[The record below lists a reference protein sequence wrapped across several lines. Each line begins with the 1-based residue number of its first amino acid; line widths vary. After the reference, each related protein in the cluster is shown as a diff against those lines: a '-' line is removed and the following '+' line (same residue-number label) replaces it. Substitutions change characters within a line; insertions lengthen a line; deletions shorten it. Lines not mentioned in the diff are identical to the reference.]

1 MDKEKKKLSVKETF
15 ENLKKD
21 FSVAVKDKKRWFYCL
36 LELLIAALL
45 IVVDQLTK
53 KYIYGYCAEHE
64 DIVIIDGVIRFT
76 AVENTGASFGIFSGS
91 VTSLGIVSL
100 ICSIVLI
107 GFIFYSY
114 RYRNNWLRAALTMI
128 TAGAIG
134 NVIDRFALGYVRDMV
149 YFELIDFAVF
159 NFADSCLTIGTALL
173 IIYILF
179 MYTKESEKLHNEKKE
194 ALQAENAVNNSSE
207 VPTSD
212 KESPQEEIE
221 TPERDAFSEEN
232 EITKVPEEYEDIKVP
247 EEQEE
252 TVSEQ
257 SDVRDLVSENNDED
271 GKD

>member
-1 MDKEKKKLSVKETF
+1 MDKEKKKLSAKEVF
-15 ENLKKD
+15 DNLKKD

-36 LELLIAALL
+36 LELLIAAVL
-45 IVVDQLTK
+45 IAVDQLTK

-64 DIVIIDGVIRFT
+64 DIIIIDGVIRFT

-114 RYRNNWLRAALTMI
+114 RYRNNWLRASLTMI

-179 MYTKESEKLHNEKKE
+179 MYTKESETLHKERKE
-194 ALQAENAVNNSSE
+194 ALQDKTAAKTALD
-207 VPTSD
+207 VPTSE
-212 KESPQEEIE
+212 ESSLQTEKADFNEGNE
-221 TPERDAFSEEN
+221 TTVSEEN
-232 EITKVPEEYEDIKVP
+232 EATTPS
-247 EEQEE
+247 EQINAQDP
-252 TVSEQ
+252 VSETK
-257 SDVRDLVSENNDED
+257 DED

>member
-1 MDKEKKKLSVKETF
+1 MDKEKKKLSAKEVF
-15 ENLKKD
+15 DNLKKD

-36 LELLIAALL
+36 LELLIAAVL
-45 IVVDQLTK
+45 IAVDQLTK

-64 DIVIIDGVIRFT
+64 DIIIIDGVIRFT

-114 RYRNNWLRAALTMI
+114 RYRNNWLRASLTMI

-179 MYTKESEKLHNEKKE
+179 MYTKESETLHKERKE
-194 ALQAENAVNNSSE
+194 ALQDKTAAKTALD
-207 VPTSD
+207 VPTSE
-212 KESPQEEIE
+212 ESSSQTEKADFNEGNE
-221 TPERDAFSEEN
+221 TTVSEEN
-232 EITKVPEEYEDIKVP
+232 EATTHS
-247 EEQEE
+247 EQINAQDP
-252 TVSEQ
+252 VSETK
-257 SDVRDLVSENNDED
+257 DED